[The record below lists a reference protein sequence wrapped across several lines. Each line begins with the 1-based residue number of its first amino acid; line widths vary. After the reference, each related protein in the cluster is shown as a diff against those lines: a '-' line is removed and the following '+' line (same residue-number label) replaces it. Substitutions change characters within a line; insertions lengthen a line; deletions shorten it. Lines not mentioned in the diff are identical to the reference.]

1 VSEAQQAVRV
11 ATMSQTTISYIKAGG
26 QSLPLRR
33 VDGVELPVA
42 GTWTVPGNH
51 ATIAFSVPRRL
62 RRPECRSGRAR
73 EATIVISEDPDDVL
87 VSVLFDVPGLE
98 ISGSAAGTLDLPIRL
113 GARAVPGPQ
122 RWALAG
128 ELFSATDALSLCAT
142 LQYHGVWRRGD
153 LTYGWFVLA
162 GAISTPRRTMRPLQ
176 FDFELLASAPVPGSP
191 PLPARAHAC
200 SVGAASQTAGA
211 A

>member
-11 ATMSQTTISYIKAGG
+11 ATMTQTTITYAKTGRP
-26 QSLPLRR
+26 SLPLRR

-42 GTWTVPGNH
+42 GTWIVPGNH
-51 ATIAFSVPRRL
+51 ATIAFSVPRRR

-73 EATIVISEDPDDVL
+73 EATVVISEDPDDVL

-98 ISGSAAGTLDLPIRL
+98 ISGSEAGTLDPPMRL
-113 GARAVPGPQ
+113 GARSVPGPH

-128 ELFSATDALSLCAT
+128 ELLSGTGGLPLRAT

-162 GAISTPRRTMRPLQ
+162 GAISTPRRSMRPLQ
-176 FDFELLASAPVPGSP
+176 FDFELLASAPVPGSL
-191 PLPARAHAC
+191 PLPAQALAR
-200 SVGAASQTAGA
+200 SVGVASQTAGA